1 MLNFLKHKPEKV
13 TLVLGGGAARAI
25 AHIGVLKVLA
35 REKIPIDL
43 IVATSMGSAIGAAY
57 SLDLSLE
64 RVEKMAL
71 ELSFHDLLDIII
83 PRIAISRGKKL
94 AETINTLVQNKGF
107 KDLNIPLAVVATDIS
122 NGQTI
127 IYQSGDLSLAIR
139 ASCSIP
145 VIYQPV
151 KIEDKFVVDGGI
163 KNTVPVAVA
172 RQLGAKFIIASDA
185 GFCVKKALPT
195 NIFQIMMQ
203 TYQIQ
208 GQELSNYESMDA
220 EVIIKPDLGEI
231 DQMAFDRAA
240 ECIEKGQEAGERAL
254 KKLNTLLPRRSR

>member
-1 MLNFLKHKPEKV
+1 MFPFKQKPKKI

-25 AHIGVLKVLA
+25 AHIGVLEVLD

-57 SLDLSLE
+57 SLDLNLK

-71 ELSFHDLLDIII
+71 GISFRDLIDVII
-83 PRIAISRGKKL
+83 PRIAINQGKKL
-94 AETINTLVQNKGF
+94 AETISRLTQNKGF
-107 KDLNIPLAVVATDIS
+107 EDLNIPLAVVATDIS
-122 NGQTI
+122 NGQTVV
-127 IYQSGDLSLAIR
+127 YRSGNLSQAIT

-145 VIYQPV
+145 VVYRPI
-151 KIEDKFVVDGGI
+151 KIDDRFIVDGGI

-172 RQLGAKFIIASDA
+172 RQLGAKFIIASDV
-185 GFCVKKALPT
+185 GFCIKKALPG
-195 NIFQIMMQ
+195 NIFQMMMQ

-208 GQELSNYESMDA
+208 GQELSNYQSMDA
-220 EVIIKPDLGEI
+220 EVVIKPKLGEI

-240 ECIEKGQEAGERAL
+240 ECIEKGREAGEAAL
-254 KKLNTLLPRRSR
+254 KKLKNFLPPGPR